1 MIYKDLIEISN
12 YYSESLHFCANIL
25 HFCQCPCKAR
35 NCVIFCRQKEVNDMK
50 NNKKLIA
57 EIARKAAEKALR
69 RDANSTTCLGFY
81 QPKAPAALKRFKNV
95 K

>member
-1 MIYKDLIEISN
+1 
-12 YYSESLHFCANIL
+12 
-25 HFCQCPCKAR
+25 
-35 NCVIFCRQKEVNDMK
+35 MK
-50 NNKKLIA
+50 NTKKLIA

>member
-1 MIYKDLIEISN
+1 
-12 YYSESLHFCANIL
+12 
-25 HFCQCPCKAR
+25 
-35 NCVIFCRQKEVNDMK
+35 MK

-57 EIARKAAEKALR
+57 EVARKAAEKALR

-81 QPKAPAALKRFKNV
+81 QPKAPDTLRRFKKV